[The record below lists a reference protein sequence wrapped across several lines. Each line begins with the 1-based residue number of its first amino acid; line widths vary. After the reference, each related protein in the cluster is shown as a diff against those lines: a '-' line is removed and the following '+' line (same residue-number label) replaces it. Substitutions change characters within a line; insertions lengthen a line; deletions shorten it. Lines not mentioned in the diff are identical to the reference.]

1 MIKVGNLFLHSKSLL
16 CPKGFAG
23 ITLFGHVFTSYEED
37 YLKKYIKTTNGKK
50 FVNHENIHCIQA
62 RSLKGSWLEFY
73 MLYIFYWIK
82 NLFNIG
88 FSKKAYYEI
97 PFEREAYQNE
107 WDFNYKTTKWKN
119 YIN

>member
-1 MIKVGNLFLHSKSLL
+1 
-16 CPKGFAG
+16 
-23 ITLFGHVFTSYEED
+23 
-37 YLKKYIKTTNGKK
+37 
-50 FVNHENIHCIQA
+50 
-62 RSLKGSWLEFY
+62 

-82 NLFNIG
+82 NLFTIG

-119 YIN
+119 YID